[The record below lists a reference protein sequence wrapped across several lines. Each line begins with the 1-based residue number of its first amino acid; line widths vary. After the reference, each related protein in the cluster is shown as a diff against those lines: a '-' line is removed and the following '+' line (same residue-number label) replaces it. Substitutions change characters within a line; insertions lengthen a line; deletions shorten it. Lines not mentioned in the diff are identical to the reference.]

1 MTLVSMSKK
10 KDTKKRNAVITAI
23 SFVVLIF
30 LMIIDPSEPAETVEK
45 EENNKQEEQEKQ
57 EKEDEK
63 QAEKDKKEEE
73 EEKEQEAKEK
83 EEADKK
89 AKQEKKKEEQ
99 DKVDKK
105 AEKDNEASKE
115 KKKKKPKKEEPTP
128 DEVIKQKITEL
139 VEDESGV
146 KINKIDVVENHSDD
160 ADGGYNALIHLV
172 FDVQNRAKTA
182 KGAIDANTD
191 RIGSKLAGTEKLEN
205 VTFFWEVPYL
215 LEDNNIVKINAE
227 QEDGNMYRIDEWYD
241 GRIFD

>member
-1 MTLVSMSKK
+1 MEDKKNKPVYKKWWFWLV
-10 KDTKKRNAVITAI
+10 A
-23 SFVVLIF
+23 F
-30 LMIIDPSEPAETVEK
+30 LVFGFYIGQTSDN
-45 EENNKQEEQEKQ
+45 EERTEDVEQEP
-57 EKEDEK
+57 EDE
-63 QAEKDKKEEE
+63 EK
-73 EEKEQEAKEK
+73 
-83 EEADKK
+83 
-89 AKQEKKKEEQ
+89 
-99 DKVDKK
+99 
-105 AEKDNEASKE
+105 
-115 KKKKKPKKEEPTP
+115 PKEEPTP

-172 FDVQNRAKTA
+172 FDVKNRAKTA

-191 RIGSKLAGTEKLEN
+191 RLGSELAGTEKLEN

>member
-99 DKVDKK
+99 AKVDKK

-160 ADGGYNALIHLV
+160 ANGGYNALIHLV
-172 FDVQNRAKTA
+172 FDVKNRAKTA